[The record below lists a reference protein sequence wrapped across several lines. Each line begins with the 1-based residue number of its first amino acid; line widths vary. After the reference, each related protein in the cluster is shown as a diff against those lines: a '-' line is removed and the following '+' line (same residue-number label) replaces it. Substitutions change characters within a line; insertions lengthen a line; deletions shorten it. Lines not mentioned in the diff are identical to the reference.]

1 MIQQS
6 CVQAFLP
13 ETVLTEKGTIKLR
26 TSELI
31 YVLQQTSYDLPDCQ
45 QKEVTNMDN
54 SRAATPKFSQR
65 LLYWSKTFA
74 DSIQRPRST
83 KIPLALEEINERKLN
98 GGPLYHR

>member
-1 MIQQS
+1 
-6 CVQAFLP
+6 
-13 ETVLTEKGTIKLR
+13 
-26 TSELI
+26 
-31 YVLQQTSYDLPDCQ
+31 
-45 QKEVTNMDN
+45 MDN